1 MTWVSAPFIHANE
14 FKEGIGVTEDE
25 KVVALL
31 NVGYPE
37 NIPAPSERQ
46 PIEQKLTI
54 IDRASSQE

>member
-1 MTWVSAPFIHANE
+1 MQQRANE

-37 NIPAPSERQ
+37 NVPAPLERQ
-46 PIEQKLTI
+46 SIEQKLTI
-54 IDRASSQE
+54 IDRALIQD